1 VLGLR
6 HRIASGDPFPDGITT
21 PKTRNVMFPE
31 INPGEVE
38 NFDIV
43 QAKAIRL
50 SEVLK
55 RNP

>member
-1 VLGLR
+1 
-6 HRIASGDPFPDGITT
+6 
-21 PKTRNVMFPE
+21 VMFPS

-50 SEVLK
+50 SEVLR